1 MNILCFGVAVRN
13 NDFVKDT
20 LNLNIF
26 YKTLLGKGKSW
37 QAMLPVLNEQ
47 GRASQN
53 ACFQSTKDFDC
64 RTQHTAGFE
73 LGFCHLLVIRKKKKV
88 FWKE

>member
-64 RTQHTAGFE
+64 RTHSIR
-73 LGFCHLLVIRKKKKV
+73 LVLSLAFV
-88 FWKE
+88 TF